1 MDAVKHLIQRSQEQD
16 LVAFEQLVQMYQQ
29 RVYTLSYQLTGNH
42 ADAQDLAQEVF
53 IRAFRS
59 LDGFRFEADF
69 GTWLHRI
76 TVNLWLNMKR
86 RRGNVTLISLDEPVH
101 TGDGEVTREVA
112 AAAGDPEEELEE
124 KEFRGLV
131 GRALKELPAEQRAVL
146 ILREVEGY
154 SYDEIARMLDLSLGT
169 VKSRLNRARDALK
182 KRVSALACEAGMAL
196 PGGKNKHG
204 PAVVLKEGAGAG
216 RTR

>member
-1 MDAVKHLIQRSQEQD
+1 MDAVKRLIQRSLERD

-29 RVYTLSYQLTGNH
+29 KVYSLSYQLTGNH

-86 RRGNVTLISLDEPVH
+86 RRGNVTLVSLDEPVH
-101 TGDGEVTREVA
+101 TGDGEITREVA
-112 AAAGDPEEELEE
+112 ATAGDPEEELEE

-131 GRALKELPAEQRAVL
+131 GRALKELSAEQRAVL

-154 SYDEIARMLDLSLGT
+154 SYDEIARMLDVSLGT

-182 KRVSALACEAGMAL
+182 RKVSALAGEAGIPL
-196 PGGKNKHG
+196 PGAENKRG
-204 PAVVLKEGAGAG
+204 PAAVLKESTGAG
-216 RTR
+216 RVR